1 MTGLRSSAFRLP
13 PTVMSN
19 RSKFRLPRE
28 HGAWA
33 MLYVPFAVGA
43 LAAGSISIRLVFLFL
58 SVTFVFIARESLLG
72 WWRSRSRGQKDDQA
86 LKYLA
91 IYLLLAGAFG
101 MPLLALW
108 QLFWFAPVAIGTLM
122 LLAFNARQAIQREDR
137 TTASEIIAI
146 AGLTLTAP
154 ASHYVARGHLDLT
167 ALWLWV
173 LCSMYF
179 ASSVFYVK
187 LRVSTLN
194 PRKETE
200 RRESWRLCALY
211 HGFLLASLLL
221 MAFGGSLSLLVLVAF
236 APVLIRSLFYLA
248 RPVRRINLK
257 LIGWL
262 EVGYSVVF
270 LVFMT
275 LTFRVGF

>member
-1 MTGLRSSAFRLP
+1 
-13 PTVMSN
+13 
-19 RSKFRLPRE
+19 
-28 HGAWA
+28 
-33 MLYVPFAVGA
+33 MLYVPFAVGT
-43 LAAGSISIRLVFLFL
+43 LAAGGISFRLVFLLL
-58 SVTFVFIARESLLG
+58 SITFVFIARESLLS

-101 MPLLALW
+101 MPLLAVW
-108 QLFWFAPVAIGTLM
+108 QLFWLAPVAVGTLM
-122 LLAFNARQAIQREDR
+122 LLALNARQAIQREDR

-154 ASHYVARGHLDLT
+154 AAHYVARGTLDIT
-167 ALWLWV
+167 SLWLWA

-194 PRKETE
+194 TRKETE

>member
-1 MTGLRSSAFRLP
+1 
-13 PTVMSN
+13 
-19 RSKFRLPRE
+19 
-28 HGAWA
+28 
-33 MLYVPFAVGA
+33 MLYVPFAVGT
-43 LAAGSISIRLVFLFL
+43 LAAGSISIRLMFLLL

-72 WWRSRSRGQKDDQA
+72 WWRSRSRGQKDDQPF
-86 LKYLA
+86 KYLA
-91 IYLLLAGAFG
+91 IHLLLAGAFG
-101 MPLLALW
+101 MPLLAVWRLYW
-108 QLFWFAPVAIGTLM
+108 LAPVAIGTL
-122 LLAFNARQAIQREDR
+122 LLLMFNARQAIQREDR
-137 TTASEIIAI
+137 TVAAEIVAI

-154 ASHYVARGHLDLT
+154 ASHYVALGHLDLT
-167 ALWLWV
+167 ALWLWA
-173 LCSMYF
+173 LCAMYF

-200 RRESWRLCALY
+200 RRESWRRCALY

-221 MAFGGSLSLLVLVAF
+221 MAFGASVSLLVLVAF

-257 LIGWL
+257 LVGWL
-262 EVGYSVVF
+262 EAGYSVVF

-275 LTFRVGF
+275 LTFRIGF

>member
-1 MTGLRSSAFRLP
+1 
-13 PTVMSN
+13 
-19 RSKFRLPRE
+19 
-28 HGAWA
+28 
-33 MLYVPFAVGA
+33 MLYVPFAVGT
-43 LAAGSISIRLVFLFL
+43 LAAGSISIRLMFLLL

-72 WWRSRSRGQKDDQA
+72 WWRSRSRGQKDDQPF
-86 LKYLA
+86 KYLA

-101 MPLLALW
+101 MPLLAVWRLYW
-108 QLFWFAPVAIGTLM
+108 LAPVAIGTL
-122 LLAFNARQAIQREDR
+122 LLLMFNARQAIQREDR
-137 TTASEIIAI
+137 TVAAEIIAI
-146 AGLTLTAP
+146 AGLTFTAP
-154 ASHYVARGHLDLT
+154 ASHYVALGHLDLT
-167 ALWLWV
+167 ALWLWA
-173 LCSMYF
+173 LCAMYF

-200 RRESWRLCALY
+200 RRESWRRCALY

-221 MAFGGSLSLLVLVAF
+221 MAFGGSVSLLVLVAF

-257 LIGWL
+257 LVGWL
-262 EVGYSVVF
+262 EAGYSVVF

>member
-1 MTGLRSSAFRLP
+1 
-13 PTVMSN
+13 
-19 RSKFRLPRE
+19 
-28 HGAWA
+28 
-33 MLYVPFAVGA
+33 MLYVPFAVGT
-43 LAAGSISIRLVFLFL
+43 LAAGSISIRLMFLLL
-58 SVTFVFIARESLLG
+58 SVTFVFIARESLLV
-72 WWRSRSRGQKDDQA
+72 WWRSCGRGHRDDQA
-86 LKYLA
+86 LKFLA
-91 IYLLLAGAFG
+91 TYLLLGAVFA
-101 MPLLALW
+101 MPLIAVWRLYWLV
-108 QLFWFAPVAIGTLM
+108 PVAIGTLL

-154 ASHYVARGHLDLT
+154 ASHYVAGGHLDLT
-167 ALWLWV
+167 ALWLWA

-194 PRKETE
+194 PRKEAE

-211 HGFLLASLLL
+211 HVFLLASLLL
-221 MAFGGSLSLLVLVAF
+221 MAFGGSVSLLVFVAF
-236 APVLIRSLFYLA
+236 TPVLIRSFFYLA
-248 RPVRRINLK
+248 RPARRINLK
-257 LIGWL
+257 LVGWL

>member
-1 MTGLRSSAFRLP
+1 
-13 PTVMSN
+13 
-19 RSKFRLPRE
+19 
-28 HGAWA
+28 
-33 MLYVPFAVGA
+33 MLYVPFAVGT
-43 LAAGSISIRLVFLFL
+43 LAAGSISMRLMFLLL

-72 WWRSRSRGQKDDQA
+72 WWRSRSRGQRYNQA
-86 LKYLA
+86 FKYLV

-101 MPLLALW
+101 MPLLAVWRLYW
-108 QLFWFAPVAIGTLM
+108 LAPVAIGTL
-122 LLAFNARQAIQREDR
+122 LLLGFNTRQALQREDR
-137 TTASEIIAI
+137 TVVGEIIAI

-167 ALWLWV
+167 ALLLWA

-194 PRKETE
+194 PRKEAE

-221 MAFGGSLSLLVLVAF
+221 MAFGGSVSLLVLVAF
-236 APVLIRSLFYLA
+236 APVLIRSFFYLT
-248 RPVRRINLK
+248 RPARRINLR
-257 LIGWL
+257 LVGWL

-270 LVFMT
+270 LVFIT
-275 LTFRVGF
+275 LTFRVGI